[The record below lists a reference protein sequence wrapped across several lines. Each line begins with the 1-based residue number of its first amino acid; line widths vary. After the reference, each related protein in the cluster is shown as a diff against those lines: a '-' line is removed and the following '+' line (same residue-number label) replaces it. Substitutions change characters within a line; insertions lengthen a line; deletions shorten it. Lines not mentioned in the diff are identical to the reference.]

1 MIKCEKC
8 GKELDSVLINQ
19 FCCDGSDAW
28 VKEPII
34 DNREGVIYF
43 ETSQNWTGYGLSDE
57 ERLETICC
65 PYCKEYPFKLEEIE
79 AHEVVQVFCFTQEEK
94 EEKKCVD

>member
-19 FCCDGSDAW
+19 FCYDGSDAW
-28 VKEPII
+28 VKEPIT
-34 DNREGVIYF
+34 DTEENAAYF
-43 ETSQNWTGYGLSDE
+43 DTNQRWTGYELSDE

-65 PYCKEYPFKLEEIE
+65 PYCKEYPFYDKEIQTYCIVRVVCFRQE
-79 AHEVVQVFCFTQEEK
+79 A
-94 EEKKCVD
+94 KKCED